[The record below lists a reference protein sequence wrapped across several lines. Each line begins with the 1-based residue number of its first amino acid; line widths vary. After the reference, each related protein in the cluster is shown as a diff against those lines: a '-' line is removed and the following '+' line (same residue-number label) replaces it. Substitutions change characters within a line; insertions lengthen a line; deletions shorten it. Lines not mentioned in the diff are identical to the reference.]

1 MIAPWTCVPPAWLLL
16 FWLAPRI
23 ARPVPHGG
31 DKVDVI
37 QQFRVVGAA
46 CVQRFAGRRYD
57 TALEG
62 PLGAAPEQQVGATPP
77 TALGQRPETPQASL
91 PGRSDRYSVRN
102 TATLSDSKEI
112 VK

>member
-1 MIAPWTCVPPAWLLL
+1 MAPWTCVPPAWLLL

-23 ARPVPHGG
+23 ARPVPHGV

-46 CVQRFAGRRYD
+46 CVTRFAGRRYD

-62 PLGAAPEQQVGATPP
+62 PVGAAPEQEGGATPP
-77 TALGQRPETPQASL
+77 TALESPETAPA
-91 PGRSDRYSVRN
+91 RRDRKSTR
-102 TATLSDSKEI
+102 LKSRQ
-112 VK
+112 

>member
-1 MIAPWTCVPPAWLLL
+1 MAPWTCVPPAWLLL
-16 FWLAPRI
+16 VWLAPRI

-46 CVQRFAGRRYD
+46 CVTRFAGRRYD

-62 PLGAAPEQQVGATPP
+62 PVGAAPEQQVGATPP
-77 TALGQRPETPQASL
+77 TALESPETAPA
-91 PGRSDRYSVRN
+91 RSEERRVGKGCVSTCRSRW
-102 TATLSDSKEI
+102 AP
-112 VK
+112 